1 MSRADLVSRV
11 AQSIHDEQLLEL
23 NDTIVVAISGGADS
37 MALMHLLQEF
47 NERQKWMLKF
57 HIAHLNHQ
65 LRGAEADAD
74 EEFVKALAKR
84 LRLPFTV
91 DRLDIAKRA
100 ESDGLSIEQ
109 AARRCRMEF
118 FERVCLANGI
128 KKVVLAHHADDKAET
143 VLHRIIRGTGIRGLA
158 GIRPLRPIREGSDI
172 HLIRPL
178 LKIHRTE
185 IVHYLQENGISY
197 REDASN
203 KSEEFTR
210 NRIRH
215 EVLPLLRKK
224 FNPQVTEALIR
235 LADLS
240 RGLDD
245 YLIETGER
253 MLESLILDQ
262 DDRQLVLHC
271 PSLIRKPRVI
281 QTQLIRQAILRLGI
295 GEGELTYGHMNAVA
309 DMAARHEG
317 SEAVDLPSG
326 LRVSRL
332 YTRLVFERLVLERVE
347 SRAASETRVTVNG
360 NTLLLHSGLELTVD
374 ELSADEET
382 INEHLSRA
390 GNRGPGKVFKEEWV
404 NADNVCPPLIA
415 RFRRPGDRFFPLG
428 MSGMKKLSDFF
439 IDEKIDPVQ
448 RERAIILCDQLGP
461 IWIVPFRIDERVR
474 LTRGTRRVLRLRVR
488 QLETS

>member
-100 ESDGLSIEQ
+100 ESDGLSID
-109 AARRCRMEF
+109 
-118 FERVCLANGI
+118 
-128 KKVVLAHHADDKAET
+128 LAHHADDKAET